1 MKIMD
6 QKERE
11 LEILKETI
19 ERERRKLDF
28 LAEEGNLEE
37 AYRQSLLLDSLIEQY
52 LEIYEK

>member
-1 MKIMD
+1 MD